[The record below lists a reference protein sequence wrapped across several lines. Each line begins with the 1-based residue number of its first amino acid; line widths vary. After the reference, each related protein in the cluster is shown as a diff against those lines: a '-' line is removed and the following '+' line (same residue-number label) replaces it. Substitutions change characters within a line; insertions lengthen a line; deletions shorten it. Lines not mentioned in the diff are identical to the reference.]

1 MIYIK
6 NNDRIQLS
14 ELDLPSKMAGEFS
27 QQTLKMVNT
36 YTTAVN
42 VLIKAVKSEV
52 NQQGTAAATYN
63 AVMFSTNGTDFT
75 DSSITVTVA
84 ASSSTTF
91 YMRYAPAS
99 TTIPG
104 EKEFALK
111 YYEVN

>member
-1 MIYIK
+1 MIYIE
-6 NNDRIQLS
+6 NSDGIQLS

-52 NQQGTAAATYN
+52 NQQGRALDTYE

-75 DSSITVTVA
+75 DSSITVTVT

-99 TTIPG
+99 TTLPG
-104 EKEFALK
+104 EKEFAIE
-111 YYEVN
+111 YHEI